1 MVLPG
6 VFQMAEMVLNF
17 KICNL
22 KKNGTMA
29 LTIISLIKQVPLPTE
44 MRMGDDGLMD
54 RTKAKSIINI
64 DCQFGLEAGL
74 QLKKQYPDAKMIVCS
89 MGPPSFEVALRT
101 AISMGYD
108 EAYLLSDRKLGGSD
122 TYATGLAISTMLKHL
137 GFTKDSKEPFIVLAG
152 RQTSD
157 GDTAH
162 VPSQV
167 AENLGIPQATFV
179 ESVKADGEGNV
190 IAKRIIEGGYQM
202 MKLPMPCTI
211 SLTPTGI
218 PPRKPSL
225 VGAIKARNLPIT
237 VFGIDDIGLG
247 TEKIGING
255 SPTIVA
261 NVINIISERA
271 PIIMSEG
278 HNETALVDNLILN
291 FKKGANVIEKKET
304 VEKKVSEKP
313 EFPFFDNRNGSKGI
327 LTWAEVTNGIIA
339 RPSIELLT
347 PARKLANQLGNDTKI
362 MTLLIGK
369 NVESLATTL
378 FEHGSDEVII
388 VENDKLEEYLVL
400 PFSSIFA
407 QVIKER
413 KPEIALFAATTSG
426 RELAPRIGVK
436 TGSGVTADC
445 TGLEIGEYINRK
457 EKLINKP
464 ILHSRRPTYGESKLA
479 TILGFVYPQ
488 ISTARAG
495 TFEVPS
501 REEGRK
507 GVLSTFK
514 PILDDK
520 EFRVKILKTVRG
532 EGSLQNLFEADIIV
546 SGGRGTTS
554 DNLGL
559 IKKLVEALK
568 TNGVNA
574 EWACSRVVVD
584 EGVAEYAHQIG
595 QTGKT
600 IRPKVY
606 VAVGISGAIQH
617 IAGMKESEKIIAID
631 HNSKASIFHFADFG
645 IVGEYQDILPELI
658 ERVKGGF
665 TFGIEAIKN

>member
-1 MVLPG
+1 
-6 VFQMAEMVLNF
+6 
-17 KICNL
+17 
-22 KKNGTMA
+22 MA

-74 QLKKQYPDAKMIVCS
+74 QLKKQYPDARLIACS
-89 MGPPSFEVALRT
+89 MGPQSFETALKT

-137 GFTKDSKEPFIVLAG
+137 GFTKDSKEPFIILAG

-167 AENLGIPQATFV
+167 AENMGIPQATFV
-179 ESVKADGEGNV
+179 ESVKADGQGNV

-202 MKLPMPCTI
+202 MKLPLPCTI
-211 SLTPTGI
+211 SMTPTGI

-225 VGAIKARNLPIT
+225 VGAIKARNSAIT

-261 NVINIISERA
+261 NVVNIVSERA
-271 PIIMSEG
+271 PITMSTG
-278 HNETALVDNLILN
+278 HKESDLVDSLIANLD
-291 FKKGANVIEKKET
+291 KGGNVLEKKDKA
-304 VEKKVSEKP
+304 EKKASETP
-313 EFPFFDNRNGSKGI
+313 DFPYFDNRNGAKGI
-327 LTWAEVTNGIIA
+327 LTWAEIANGKIA

-347 PARKLANQLGNDTKI
+347 PARKLADQLGNDTKI

-369 NVESLATTL
+369 NIKDQAQVL
-378 FEHGSDEVII
+378 FEHGSDEVIV
-388 VENDKLEEYLVL
+388 VEDDRLEEYLVL

-413 KPEIALFAATTSG
+413 NPEIALFAATTSG

-445 TGLEIGEYINRK
+445 TGLEIGEYINKK
-457 EKLINKP
+457 EKLIYKP

-479 TILGFVYPQ
+479 TILGFIYPQ

-495 TFEVPS
+495 TFEIPARV
-501 REEGRK
+501 EGRK
-507 GVLSTFK
+507 GILSSFNPT
-514 PILDDK
+514 LTDR
-520 EFRVKILKTVRG
+520 EFTVEIMKTVRG
-532 EGSLQNLFEADIIV
+532 EGGLQNIFDADIIV
-546 SGGRGTTS
+546 AGGRGTTV

-559 IKKLVEALK
+559 IKELVNTLK
-568 TNGVNA
+568 SKGVNA

-584 EGVAEYAHQIG
+584 EGIAEYPHQIG

-600 IRPKVY
+600 VRPKVY
-606 VAVGISGAIQH
+606 VAIGISGAIQH

-631 HNSKASIFHFADFG
+631 HNPKASIFHFADFG

-658 ERVKGGF
+658 ERVKAGF
-665 TFGIEAIKN
+665 TFGIEPARN

>member
-1 MVLPG
+1 MS
-6 VFQMAEMVLNF
+6 
-17 KICNL
+17 
-22 KKNGTMA
+22 
-29 LTIISLIKQVPLPTE
+29 LTIISLIKQVPLPSE
-44 MRMGDDGLMD
+44 MRMGEDGLMD

-74 QLKKQYPDAKMIVCS
+74 QLKKQYPDARLIVCS
-89 MGPPSFEVALRT
+89 MGPKSFENALRT

-122 TYATGLAISTMLKHL
+122 TYATGLAISTMIRHL
-137 GFTKDSKEPFIVLAG
+137 GFSKDSKEPFIILAG

-179 ESVKADGEGNV
+179 ESVNADGQGNV

-225 VGAIKARNLPIT
+225 TGAIKARNLVIK

-261 NVINIISERA
+261 KVENIVSERA
-271 PIIMSEG
+271 PVIMSVG
-278 HNETALVDNLILN
+278 HDDAKLVDNLIFN
-291 FKKGANVIEKKET
+291 FKKGRNVVVTKEKA
-304 VEKKVSEKP
+304 VKKVSEIP
-313 EFPFFDNRNGSKGI
+313 DFPFYDNRNGAKGI
-327 LTWAEVTNGIIA
+327 LTWAETANGEIS
-339 RPSIELLT
+339 RNSIEILT
-347 PARKLANQLGNDTKI
+347 PARRLADQLGNDTKI
-362 MTLLIGK
+362 ITLLIGK
-369 NVESLATTL
+369 NIKDLAQTL

-426 RELAPRIGVK
+426 RELAPRVGVK

-445 TGLEIGEYINRK
+445 TGLEIGEYVNRK
-457 EKLINKP
+457 DKIINKP
-464 ILHSRRPTYGESKLA
+464 ILQSRRPTYGESKLA

-495 TFEVPS
+495 TFEVPV
-501 REEGRK
+501 RKIGRT
-507 GVLSTFK
+507 GIMSTFK
-514 PILDDK
+514 PILTDK
-520 EFRVKILKTVRG
+520 EFTVEILKTVRG
-532 EGSLQNLFEADIIV
+532 EGSLQNLFKADIIV

-559 IKKLVEALK
+559 IKKLAETLK
-568 TNGVNA
+568 ANGVNA

-600 IRPKVY
+600 IRPKIY
-606 VAVGISGAIQH
+606 IAVGISGAIQH
-617 IAGMKESEKIIAID
+617 IAGMKESEQIIAID
-631 HNSKASIFHFADFG
+631 HNPKASIFHFADFG

-665 TFGIEAIKN
+665 TFGIGK

>member
-1 MVLPG
+1 MP
-6 VFQMAEMVLNF
+6 
-17 KICNL
+17 
-22 KKNGTMA
+22 
-29 LTIISLIKQVPLPTE
+29 LTIISLIKQVPLPSE
-44 MRMGDDGLMD
+44 MRMGEDGLMD

-74 QLKKQYPDAKMIVCS
+74 QLKKQYPDARLIVCS
-89 MGPPSFEVALRT
+89 MGPASFQVALRT

-122 TYATGLAISTMLKHL
+122 TYATGLAISTMLRHL
-137 GFTKDSKEPFIVLAG
+137 GFTKDAKDPFIILAG

-179 ESVKADGEGNV
+179 ESVNADGNGNV

-225 VGAIKARNLPIT
+225 TGAIKARNIAIT

-255 SPTIVA
+255 SPTIVSK
-261 NVINIISERA
+261 VENIVSERA
-271 PIIMSEG
+271 PVILSSG
-278 HNETALVDNLILN
+278 HNDAALVDSLISN
-291 FKKGANVIEKKET
+291 FNKGRNVLVKKEKA
-304 VEKKVSEKP
+304 EKILSDTP
-313 EFPFFDNRNGSKGI
+313 DYPIQDDRNGAKGI
-327 LTWAEVTNGIIA
+327 LTWAETANGEIT
-339 RPSIELLT
+339 RPSVELLT
-347 PARKLANQLGNDTKI
+347 PARRLADQLGNETKI
-362 MTLLIGK
+362 ITLLIGR
-369 NVESLATTL
+369 NVKPLAQTL

-388 VENDKLEEYLVL
+388 IENDKLEEYLVL

-413 KPEIALFAATTSG
+413 RPEIALFAATTSG

-445 TGLEIGEYINRK
+445 TGLEIGEYVDKK
-457 EKLINKP
+457 EKLIFKP
-464 ILHSRRPTYGESKLA
+464 ILQSRRPTYGESKLA

-495 TFEVPS
+495 TFEVPVNVS
-501 REEGRK
+501 GRT
-507 GVLSTFK
+507 GLLSTFS
-514 PILDDK
+514 PVLTEDD
-520 EFRVKILKTVRG
+520 FRVEILKTVRG
-532 EGSLQNLFEADIIV
+532 EGSLQNLFEADIII

-559 IKKLVEALK
+559 IKKLAETLK
-568 TNGVNA
+568 AKGVNA

-606 VAVGISGAIQH
+606 IAVGISGAIQH
-617 IAGMKESEKIIAID
+617 IAGMKESGQIIAID
-631 HNSKASIFHFADFG
+631 HNPKASIFHFSDFG

-665 TFGIEAIKN
+665 TFGIEPAKV